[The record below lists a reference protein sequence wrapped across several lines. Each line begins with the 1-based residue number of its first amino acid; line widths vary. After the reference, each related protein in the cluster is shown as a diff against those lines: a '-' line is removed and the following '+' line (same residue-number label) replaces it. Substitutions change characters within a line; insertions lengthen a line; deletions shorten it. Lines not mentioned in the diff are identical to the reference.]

1 MTLLTPLPAGW
12 HSRIN
17 YATAP
22 VSVSILL
29 LAITVRLPFD
39 LPESLGYALSPA
51 AVIMAGIHA
60 FYTLGA
66 YRFAAKRNSELASL
80 AGFILYLILVSLII
94 QAASVQTGI
103 FVSLWTIALFIAG
116 AYGPILLGSLGL
128 LSVIYF
134 ALAQTGTLGSYT
146 TYRPLTFG
154 ITLVSVAIS
163 FLFWNNISQESSPFA
178 KGLRR
183 KRSKDDKLTIDPEIL
198 INSMGDGVVVI
209 DTDGI
214 IQVFNP
220 SAASITGWQQEEAL
234 SLDYKS
240 VLILTDPKGTPQPET
255 SNPFIKCLQSGNVIK
270 DGDTFIK
277 SRSGKQLDLSMAV
290 SPIKSPEGG
299 VVAAVGI
306 FRDVSE
312 ERSEQRQRAEFIST
326 ASHEMRTPV
335 AAIEGYLAL
344 AMNERVAKIDSN
356 ARNYLQKAHSST
368 QHLGKLFKD
377 LLTAARS
384 EDGRLV
390 SSPKVIEVGAFL
402 EEISEGI
409 KFAAE
414 KKTLKLEFDYSG
426 KQGGPIAASGQT
438 IRPVYYIQADPDRM
452 REVITNLF
460 DNAVKYTEQ
469 GKITITMSADDK
481 TVTIG
486 VSDTG
491 IGIPPEDIPH
501 LFQKFYRVDNTA
513 TRAIGG
519 TGLGLF
525 IARKIVE
532 LYNGRVW
539 VESKYGEGSTFY
551 IQLPRLT
558 PEQAGELIKQEATR
572 QSPLGDM
579 NREVSRPTTEIN
591 APAQPTAKTGKDEVI
606 S

>member
-1 MTLLTPLPAGW
+1 MTLFTPLPAGW

-22 VSVSILL
+22 VSVAILL
-29 LAITVRLPFD
+29 VTLALRLPFE
-39 LPESLGYALSPA
+39 LPESLGYALNPAVLAMA
-51 AVIMAGIHA
+51 AVHA
-60 FYTLGA
+60 FYTLA
-66 YRFAAKRNSELASL
+66 LYRFVAKRNSQLASVI
-80 AGFILYLILVSLII
+80 GFVLYLMLVGLII
-94 QAASVQTGI
+94 EAASAKTGA
-103 FVSLWTIALFIAG
+103 FVSLWTVALFIAG
-116 AYGPILLGSLGL
+116 AYGPVVLGL
-128 LSVIYF
+128 LGASSVIYF

-146 TYRPLTFG
+146 EYRPLSFG

-163 FLFWNNISQESSPFA
+163 FLFWNNISQETSPFA
-178 KGLRR
+178 KGLR
-183 KRSKDDKLTIDPEIL
+183 KRRGKDDKVAIDPELL
-198 INSMGDGVVVI
+198 ITAMGDGVLVI

-220 SAASITGWQQEEAL
+220 SAATITGWKQEEAL

-240 VLILTDPKGTPQPET
+240 VMALTDAKGNPQPDT
-255 SNPFIKCLQSGNVIK
+255 GNPFLKCLQSGEVV
-270 DGDTFIK
+270 K
-277 SRSGKQLDLSMAV
+277 SAAVFTKTRSGKQLDLSLVV

-299 VVAAVGI
+299 VVAAIGI

-368 QHLGKLFKD
+368 EHLGKLFKD

-390 SSPKVIEVGAFL
+390 SSPKVIEVGSFL

-409 KFAAE
+409 RFAAE
-414 KKTLKLEFDYSG
+414 KKGLGLEFDYTG
-426 KQGGPIAASGQT
+426 KTKGPVAASGQT
-438 IRPVYYIQADPDRM
+438 VRPVYYVQADPDRM

-460 DNAVKYTEQ
+460 DNAVKYTEE
-469 GKITITMSADDK
+469 GKITISMTSDEQ
-481 TVTIG
+481 TVTIS
-486 VSDTG
+486 VTDTG

-539 VESKYGEGSTFY
+539 VESKYGEGSTFH

-558 PEQAGELIKQEATR
+558 PEKAQEFIKQESSR
-572 QSPLGDM
+572 QSPLGEID
-579 NREVSRPTTEIN
+579 RPSTTVTPTTPPVDPN
-591 APAQPTAKTGKDEVI
+591 QPPVSAP
-606 S
+606 